1 MLLIVLHA
9 LSPQEEKRDNE
20 GFQNTF
26 SSAITEFDSHEAD
39 TAAPLDA
46 EKTVLGGYITSSAT
60 CGQPHL
66 GNFRRAKPNLTE
78 LLKVEAA

>member
-1 MLLIVLHA
+1 MPFA
-9 LSPQEEKRDNE
+9 AASTPCTFTSGREKRQ
-20 GFQNTF
+20 GFQNT
-26 SSAITEFDSHEAD
+26 AITEFDSHEAD

-46 EKTVLGGYITSSAT
+46 EKTVLGGCITFHAT

-66 GNFRRAKPNLTE
+66 GNFRSTKPNLTE